1 MTSSQ
6 SIGFAK
12 LGMFLRAKS
21 RCCRGKGTLLM
32 CTSQMTLPIDWK
44 DEFRIQPCSL
54 CCTTKADVWHS
65 LPVVLALL
73 TPAPP
78 CYRGQLAGLWDQWY
92 QSTALL
98 PEIPGEAA
106 KRHWSLCAWA
116 LAAQVFKAQGEYFQI

>member
-1 MTSSQ
+1 MTSGQ
-6 SIGFAK
+6 SIGCVK

-21 RCCRGKGTLLM
+21 SCYRGKDTLLM
-32 CTSQMTLPIDWK
+32 GTSRVNLPIDWK

-54 CCTTKADVWHS
+54 RCTTKADVWHPLS
-65 LPVVLALL
+65 FMLALL
-73 TPAPP
+73 TQAPA
-78 CYRGQLAGLWDQWY
+78 CYQSQLAGLWDQWS

-116 LAAQVFKAQGEYFQI
+116 LVAQVLKAQGEHFQM